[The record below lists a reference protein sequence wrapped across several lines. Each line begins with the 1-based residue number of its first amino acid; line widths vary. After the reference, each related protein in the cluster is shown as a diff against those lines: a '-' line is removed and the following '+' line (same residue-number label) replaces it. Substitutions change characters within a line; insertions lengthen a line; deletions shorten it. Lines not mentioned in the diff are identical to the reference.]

1 MQVREKQ
8 KEQEVEALKDAM
20 KSGMVSVSCAE

>member
-20 KSGMVSVSCAE
+20 KSGMVSVNCAE